1 MAPGTALLARPA
13 LLRTGTTAQCAM
25 PFRKLRQIARLVL
38 PEVTVLGLVARFVRR
53 FARLVPGQIRT
64 IVSFADPART
74 SLMGHA

>member
-53 FARLVPGQIRT
+53 FARLVTMIYVERRDLLLIG
-64 IVSFADPART
+64 
-74 SLMGHA
+74 SL